1 LDPNSRARFNL
12 RKASVLLLDATPVG
26 MDILVQ
32 IVTGMGAKTLW
43 RCTNMAEAQA
53 AVNKVD
59 IDLMIVD
66 SISPTGEGYDFVHW
80 LRRDAPEPNRYCP
93 VLLTSGHTP
102 MSEVNRARDCGAH
115 FVIKRPLTPMAVIER
130 IIWISREGRNFIAC
144 DAYVGPE
151 RRFKNL
157 GPPVGDG
164 RRSTDLP
171 EEVGEAIMPNMSQDD
186 IDTRLRPTKV
196 ML

>member
-1 LDPNSRARFNL
+1 MDLIIA
-12 RKASVLLLDATPVG
+12 DA
-26 MDILVQ
+26 
-32 IVTGMGAKTLW
+32 
-43 RCTNMAEAQA
+43 
-53 AVNKVD
+53 
-59 IDLMIVD
+59 
-66 SISPTGEGYDFVHW
+66 ISPTGEGYDFVRW
-80 LRRDAPEPNRYCP
+80 LRREAPEPNRYCP

-102 MSEVNRARDCGAH
+102 ASEVARARDCGAH
-115 FVIKRPLTPMAVIER
+115 FILKRPLTPMAVIER

-157 GPPVGDG
+157 GPPKGDG

-171 EEVGEAIMPNMSQDD
+171 IEVGEATMPNMSQDD
-186 IDTRLRPTKV
+186 INGMLRPTKV